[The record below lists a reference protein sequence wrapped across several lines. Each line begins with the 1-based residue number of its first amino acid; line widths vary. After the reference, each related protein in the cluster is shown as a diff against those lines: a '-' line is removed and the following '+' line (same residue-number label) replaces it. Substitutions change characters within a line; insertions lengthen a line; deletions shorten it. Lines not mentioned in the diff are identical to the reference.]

1 MNDELPKRYDPLAVE
16 KAVAERWRAQGYSN
30 PDNMPERHREPFVV
44 MMPPPNVTGSL
55 HMGHALEAALTD
67 CLVRFKRMRG
77 YRTLYLPGM
86 DHAGIATQNVVE
98 KTLQQEGKTRHDLGR
113 EEFLKRVWAWK
124 EQYGGIILEQF
135 RRIGVSADWSRERF
149 TMDEHYTRA
158 VEEAFRRYQEKGWI
172 YKGTRVIN
180 WCPRCATSLSDLE
193 VKYVPE
199 RAKLYYIRY
208 GPFTLA
214 TVRPETKLGDTAL
227 AVHPE
232 DARYAQWIGKTIDI
246 ESVDNN
252 IPREESPRKK
262 TVQIQVVADDAVD
275 PAFGTGIIKVTP
287 AHDITDF
294 EIGQRHGL
302 PSIMIIDEHAR
313 MNENAGARYRDM
325 AAAEARAKI
334 ADDLAALDLIEKV
347 DDYEHNIARC
357 DRCGSIVEPIP
368 SQQWFLKMA
377 ELAEA
382 AADAYRS
389 ENVRIAP
396 ERWLHVALERL
407 AHERDW
413 CISRQLW
420 WGHRVPVQGETDV
433 LDTWFSSALW
443 PFATLGW
450 PDATKDLIRYY
461 PTQWMTSAREIL
473 FLWINRMIF
482 SGSFFMGK
490 TPFTEV
496 FIHPTVLTK
505 EGKRMSKS
513 LGTGIDPLALIER
526 EGADAL
532 RFGLLWQLTGA
543 QDIRFDDSAI
553 VAGRKFL
560 TKTWNATR
568 YVLGRIGETAV
579 PSTAPEPEKEID
591 QAILRE
597 LAYAVAAVEEHLEAL
612 RFGQAL
618 ERFYEFFWHAF
629 CDKYLEA
636 TKKREDEQAKLVLL
650 WVLSASLRVLHP
662 FIPFATDELWE
673 KLPHQERTPL
683 TIAPWPDEHRK

>member
-30 PDNMPERHREPFVV
+30 PDNLPERHREPFVV

-158 VEEAFRRYQEKGWI
+158 VEEAFRRYQEKGGI

-180 WCPRCATSLSDLE
+180 WCPRFATSLSDLE

-532 RFGLLWQLTGA
+532 RFCLLWQLTGA

-629 CDKYLEA
+629 CGGRRSTLIAHTAHITFGSRKISIRRRHRRNGSFFLFFF
-636 TKKREDEQAKLVLL
+636 L
-650 WVLSASLRVLHP
+650 
-662 FIPFATDELWE
+662 FIFFKDT
-673 KLPHQERTPL
+673 RN
-683 TIAPWPDEHRK
+683 IFFG

>member
-30 PDNMPERHREPFVV
+30 PDNLPERHREPFVV